1 MKISKSFYAKICI
14 ATGFLLSAS
23 SMFGMDIII
32 RKGDPVPPPEPMP
45 ARVTTVDTEIPVS
58 ATIDST
64 ELAVYFELS
73 VGDATITVYDEY
85 SNVLYQN
92 VVETDTDLSTSISSG
107 SWSAGNYTLTICYG
121 TEHLIGDLQ
130 IE

>member
-121 TEHLIGDLQ
+121 TEHLIGDFQ

>member
-32 RKGDPVPPPEPMP
+32 RKGDSVPPPEPMP
-45 ARVTTVDTEIPVS
+45 AFLSVDTEIPAS
-58 ATIDST
+58 ATVDSR
-64 ELAVYFELS
+64 ELVVNFEWS
-73 VGDATITVYDEY
+73 VGEAIITVYDQY
-85 SNVLYQN
+85 GNVLYQG
-92 VVETDTDLSTSISSG
+92 VADTDTDLSTSVSSG
-107 SWSAGNYTLTICYG
+107 SWSAGNYTLTISYG
-121 TEHLIGDLQ
+121 TEHLIGDFH